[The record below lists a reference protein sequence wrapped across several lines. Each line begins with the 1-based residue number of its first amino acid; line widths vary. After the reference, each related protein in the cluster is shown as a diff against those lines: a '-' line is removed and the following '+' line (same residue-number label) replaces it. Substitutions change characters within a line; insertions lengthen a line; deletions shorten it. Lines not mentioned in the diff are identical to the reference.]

1 MAVGSGLWKREP
13 VSGESPIPSGPRKG
27 ILIIGPG
34 GTGKS
39 TFAKLLSGQLLP
51 WVFGD
56 SWKYDESIAE
66 ETFSLRPA
74 VRKLAQYASGLIES
88 ARIPQLDKIELQ
100 LRLAELE
107 FALEIATETIR

>member
-1 MAVGSGLWKREP
+1 
-13 VSGESPIPSGPRKG
+13 
-27 ILIIGPG
+27 
-34 GTGKS
+34 
-39 TFAKLLSGQLLP
+39 
-51 WVFGD
+51 VFGD